1 VRHPQRHLSYAVSTI
16 LGLTAP
22 ALAAVLLT
30 SSVASSASPLPA
42 TVEASSV
49 VDSDP
54 VAHPAA
60 LAAPKPVVRAKPAV
74 KHLVTVA
81 KPTPV
86 VHRVVHRTA
95 PVVRRTTVKAVTATT
110 TTTSQTAQPKGTN
123 DYPYASQSNFYA
135 MDKWGFTERQC
146 VSFAAWRLAQHGHT
160 INNRDNWGSAYS
172 WDDTARRLGK
182 TVTTHARVGAIA
194 QWNANE
200 SSPYYAP
207 GSARANG
214 TFEAGGYGHVG
225 YVKYVYSDGSALVE
239 QYNMS
244 GSRSYSVMRVKA
256 PRYLLV

>member
-30 SSVASSASPLPA
+30 SSVASTASPLPA
-42 TVEASSV
+42 PVEAS
-49 VDSDP
+49 DILHGAP
-54 VAHPAA
+54 IAHADFV
-60 LAAPKPVVRAKPAV
+60 APKPVVQVRPAV
-74 KHLVTVA
+74 KHVVTVA
-81 KPTPV
+81 QPTPV

-110 TTTSQTAQPKGTN
+110 STTSQTAQPRGTN
-123 DYPYASQSNFYA
+123 DYPYASQSDFYA

-160 INNRDNWGSAYS
+160 INNRDHWGSAYS

-182 TVTTHARVGAIA
+182 TVTTRAHVGAIA
-194 QWNANE
+194 QWNAHE
-200 SSPYYAP
+200 SGAYYSP
-207 GSARANG
+207 GSATANG
-214 TFEAGGYGHVG
+214 QFVAGGYGHVG
-225 YVKYVYSDGSALVE
+225 YVKYVYADGSALVE

-256 PRYLLV
+256 PRYLLIG